1 MTRPEPFWE
10 KNNNIPNQI
19 VVGTSLK
26 VQIATLRHML
36 CRGWCLNRGM
46 PRAATPENSSKG
58 LRKHD
63 FHFGTSYDLCT
74 ELYDHDYPSV
84 KHVTKLNSIY
94 LLTLYNLSSQICF
107 MFFLFA
113 KGPQKKG
120 RSSSHRTIFGHVT
133 TPLLMALRPIILP
146 SSEACFEEPRFVDQG
161 SELEQKSDPKHGT

>member
-94 LLTLYNLSSQICF
+94 LLTLQPFKPN
-107 MFFLFA
+107 MFYVFFPP
-113 KGPQKKG
+113 GPQKKG
-120 RSSSHRTIFGHVT
+120 PKSSHRTI
-133 TPLLMALRPIILP
+133 LP
-146 SSEACFEEPRFVDQG
+146 HLAMLQHHSWWLFDQSSCQVAKPDSRNQG
-161 SELEQKSDPKHGT
+161 LSIKVPNWSPEKWP